1 MSVCGEI
8 ENLEEE
14 IRQYQQK
21 IRQAYERIDKLKKIR
36 PMSSDERQRARQKQ
50 AENNINVSPRD
61 IHQAWYDGDG
71 SELFY

>member
-1 MSVCGEI
+1 MSICGEI

-36 PMSSDERQRARQKQ
+36 PMSDDERQRAKQKQ
-50 AENNINVSPRD
+50 AANNINVSPRD
-61 IHQAWYDGDG
+61 IN
-71 SELFY
+71 